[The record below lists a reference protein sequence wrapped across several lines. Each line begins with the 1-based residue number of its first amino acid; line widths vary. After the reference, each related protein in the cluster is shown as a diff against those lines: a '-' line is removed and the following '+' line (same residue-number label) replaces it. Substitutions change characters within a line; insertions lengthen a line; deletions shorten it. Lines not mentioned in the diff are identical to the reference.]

1 MGERVGVRGAL
12 PARGASA
19 PATGLSTPSPLP
31 SPPRAGERGCKARA
45 RGFSL
50 LEMLLVMAIIAFAGL
65 LAASAMT
72 GGFDGIR
79 LRSATSEL
87 AAQLRFTRAQAMT
100 TGKRQD
106 FAIDPH
112 AHQWRAPKDRH
123 GTLAKQLG
131 IEFYGAREVQ
141 PSASEGGIAFFP
153 DGASTGGRIRL
164 RTKHAVR
171 DIDVAWLTGEVK
183 VTRGEAR

>member
-1 MGERVGVRGAL
+1 M
-12 PARGASA
+12 
-19 PATGLSTPSPLP
+19 
-31 SPPRAGERGCKARA
+31 RA

-79 LRSATSEL
+79 LRSATSDI
-87 AAQLRFTRAQAMT
+87 AAQLRFTRAQAMA

-106 FAIDPH
+106 FSIDPH
-112 AHQWRAPKDRH
+112 AHTWRAPKERH
-123 GTLAKQLG
+123 GTLPKQLG
-131 IEFYGAREVQ
+131 IAFYGAREVQ
-141 PSASEGGIAFFP
+141 PSANEGGIAFFP

-164 RTKHAVR
+164 TAKNAAR
-171 DIDVAWLTGEVK
+171 DIDVAWLTGEVRVK
-183 VTRGEAR
+183 RGDAGSP

>member
-1 MGERVGVRGAL
+1 M
-12 PARGASA
+12 
-19 PATGLSTPSPLP
+19 
-31 SPPRAGERGCKARA
+31 RA

-79 LRSATSEL
+79 LRSASSEV
-87 AAQLRFTRAQAMT
+87 AAQLRFTRAQALA

-106 FAIDPH
+106 FSIDPH
-112 AHQWRAPKDRH
+112 AHTWKAPKDRH
-123 GTLAKQLG
+123 GSLPKQLG

-164 RTKHAVR
+164 SAKKAVR

-183 VTRGEAR
+183 VKRGDGRSP

>member
-1 MGERVGVRGAL
+1 MR
-12 PARGASA
+12 
-19 PATGLSTPSPLP
+19 T
-31 SPPRAGERGCKARA
+31 

-79 LRSATSEL
+79 LRAATSEV
-87 AAQLRFTRAQAMT
+87 AAQLRFTRAQALA

-106 FAIDPH
+106 FAIDPRAH
-112 AHQWRAPKDRH
+112 AWKAPKNRH
-123 GTLAKQLG
+123 GSLPKQLE
-131 IEFYGAREVQ
+131 IAFYGAREVQ

-164 RTKHAVR
+164 VTKRASR
-171 DIDVAWLTGEVK
+171 DIDVAWLTGEVTVK
-183 VTRGEAR
+183 RGDAQ

>member
-1 MGERVGVRGAL
+1 M
-12 PARGASA
+12 
-19 PATGLSTPSPLP
+19 
-31 SPPRAGERGCKARA
+31 RA

-50 LEMLLVMAIIAFAGL
+50 LEMLLVLAIIAFAGL

-72 GGFDGIR
+72 GGLDGIR
-79 LRSATSEL
+79 LRSATSDI
-87 AAQLRFTRAQAMT
+87 AAQLRFTRAQALA

-106 FAIDPH
+106 FSIDPRAH
-112 AHQWRAPKDRH
+112 AWEAPKQRH
-123 GTLAKQLG
+123 GTLPKQLG

-164 RTKHAVR
+164 SAKKAVR
-171 DIDVAWLTGEVK
+171 DIDVAWLTGEVT
-183 VTRGEAR
+183 VQRGEAR

>member
-1 MGERVGVRGAL
+1 MRAARAGAL
-12 PARGASA
+12 RAAGFTLIELVAVILIIA
-19 PATGLSTPSPLP
+19 IATGLAT
-31 SPPRAGERGCKARA
+31 
-45 RGFSL
+45 
-50 LEMLLVMAIIAFAGL
+50 V
-65 LAASAMT
+65 AMT

-79 LRSATSEL
+79 LRSASSEV
-87 AAQLRFTRAQAMT
+87 AAQLRFTRAQALA

-106 FAIDPH
+106 FSIDPH
-112 AHQWRAPKDRH
+112 AHTWKAPKDRH
-123 GTLAKQLG
+123 GSLPKQLG

-164 RTKHAVR
+164 SAKQAVR

-183 VTRGEAR
+183 VKRGEGR

>member
-1 MGERVGVRGAL
+1 M
-12 PARGASA
+12 
-19 PATGLSTPSPLP
+19 
-31 SPPRAGERGCKARA
+31 RA

-79 LRSATSEL
+79 LRSASSEV
-87 AAQLRFTRAQAMT
+87 AAQLRFTRAQALA

-106 FAIDPH
+106 FSIDPR
-112 AHQWRAPKDRH
+112 AHTWRAPKDRH
-123 GTLAKQLG
+123 GSLPKQLG

-141 PSASEGGIAFFP
+141 PSANEGGIAFFP
-153 DGASTGGRIRL
+153 DGASTGGRVRL
-164 RTKHAVR
+164 STKKAAR

-183 VTRGEAR
+183 VKRGEKR

>member
-1 MGERVGVRGAL
+1 MRAARAGAPRAAGFTL
-12 PARGASA
+12 IELVAVILIIAI
-19 PATGLSTPSPLP
+19 ATGL
-31 SPPRAGERGCKARA
+31 
-45 RGFSL
+45 
-50 LEMLLVMAIIAFAGL
+50 
-65 LAASAMT
+65 ASVAMT

-79 LRSATSEL
+79 LRSASSEV
-87 AAQLRFTRAQAMT
+87 AAQLRFTRAQALA

-106 FAIDPH
+106 FSIDPH
-112 AHQWRAPKDRH
+112 AHTWKAPKDRH
-123 GTLAKQLG
+123 GSLPKQLG

-164 RTKHAVR
+164 SVKQAVR

-183 VTRGEAR
+183 VKRGEAR

>member
-1 MGERVGVRGAL
+1 M
-12 PARGASA
+12 
-19 PATGLSTPSPLP
+19 
-31 SPPRAGERGCKARA
+31 RA

-79 LRSATSEL
+79 LRSATSDI
-87 AAQLRFTRAQAMT
+87 AAQLRFTRAQAMA

-106 FAIDPH
+106 FSIDPH
-112 AHQWRAPKDRH
+112 AHTWHAPKERH
-123 GTLAKQLG
+123 GTLPKQLG
-131 IEFYGAREVQ
+131 IAFYGAREVQ
-141 PSASEGGIAFFP
+141 PSANEGGIAFFP

-164 RTKHAVR
+164 TVKNAAR
-171 DIDVAWLTGEVK
+171 DIDVAWLTGEVRVK
-183 VTRGEAR
+183 RGDAGSP

>member
-1 MGERVGVRGAL
+1 MPGA
-12 PARGASA
+12 
-19 PATGLSTPSPLP
+19 
-31 SPPRAGERGCKARA
+31 RAMRA

-79 LRSATSEL
+79 LRSASSEV
-87 AAQLRFTRAQAMT
+87 AAQLRFTRAQAMA
-100 TGKRQD
+100 TGRRQD
-106 FAIDPH
+106 FGIDPREH
-112 AHQWRAPKDRH
+112 TWTAPKHRH
-123 GTLAKQLG
+123 GTLPKQLG
-131 IEFYGAREVQ
+131 IAFYGAREVQ
-141 PSASEGGIAFFP
+141 LSASEGGIAFFP

-164 RTKHAVR
+164 TAKKAVR

-183 VTRGEAR
+183 VERGDGRSP